1 MTRQE
6 KNKRERGCIVLSVS
20 VLKTPTPYWQ
30 IPVLTRSLRSAGWGV
45 LSGHEFQG
53 VRTTL
58 ISLTDFLHDYSG
70 RGWATAWQISTHSGL
85 SERWTRR
92 CLQILEQMR
101 IIKWNRG
108 GIVAGRTMPS
118 LFSLNKKYLC
128 ELIKYARVLKDKSK
142 EQYNKKL
149 VARLNSI
156 RNSYLKSKTPV
167 NNEQLHA
174 ELCASHSL
182 VKKRSNPYR
191 FTSSLHNCYSFRKL
205 KEDRQ
210 TLKLAETNQE
220 TLRNQTTENYKTGY
234 KQILEEALSK
244 KEFRNEFL
252 KREALKFTQKVK
264 EQQQRKQ
271 QLGIPLFSEIFEQLE
286 KQLQE
291 QTITENTLLADKDE
305 KMCLH
310 EHDKTSEENEP
321 SNFTL
326 SPTEYDFARYS
337 RNKEIMKMQKTYYDA
352 VKTAGK
358 ERLVKQLDDK
368 SLTREELDAF
378 DGRRGGAY
386 CAKTIHDKKTCS
398 CYYPEPNRAL
408 CTYVTTIQKYRR
420 HLKHKRYVEKH
431 GLNN

>member
-1 MTRQE
+1 M
-6 KNKRERGCIVLSVS
+6 SAS
-20 VLKTPTPYWQ
+20 ALKTPTPYWQ

-92 CLQILEQMR
+92 CLQILEQMH

-149 VARLNSI
+149 VARLNTI

-167 NNEQLHA
+167 SNEQLHA

-205 KEDRQ
+205 RKDRQ
-210 TLKLAETNQE
+210 AFKAEENNQE
-220 TLRNQTTENYKTGY
+220 TLRNQTTENFKTGY
-234 KQILEEALSK
+234 KQIMQEAFSK
-244 KEFRNEFL
+244 KEFKDEFL
-252 KREALKFTQKVK
+252 KQEATKFAQKVK

-271 QLGIPLFSEIFEQLE
+271 QAGIPLFSELFEQLE
-286 KQLQE
+286 EQLQE
-291 QTITENTLLADKDE
+291 QTITITENTLLAGEDNR
-305 KMCLH
+305 MCL
-310 EHDKTSEENEP
+310 SECDNEGKP
-321 SNFTL
+321 IVKEPRFSL
-326 SPTEYDFARYS
+326 SPTEYEYAPYS
-337 RNKEIMKMQKTYYDA
+337 RNKEIMQIQEAYCNAVETGKT
-352 VKTAGK
+352 
-358 ERLVKQLDDK
+358 ERTVKQLDK
-368 SLTREELDAF
+368 QSLTQEELDAF
-378 DGRRGGAY
+378 NGRRGGAY
-386 CAKTIHDKKTCS
+386 CAKTIHGNKTCS
-398 CYYPEPNRAL
+398 CYFQEPDRKL
-408 CTYVTTIQKYRR
+408 CTYIATM
-420 HLKHKRYVEKH
+420 EKH
-431 GLNN
+431 RRNMRFQQYANMTDTKRS